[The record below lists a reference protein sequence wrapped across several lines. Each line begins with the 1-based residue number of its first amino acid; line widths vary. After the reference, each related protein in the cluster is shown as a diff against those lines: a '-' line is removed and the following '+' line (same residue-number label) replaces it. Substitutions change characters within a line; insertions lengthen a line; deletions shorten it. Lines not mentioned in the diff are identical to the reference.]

1 MNRHGH
7 CYQAAC
13 NQDSYNHYRRLNVTL
28 SRARSPVLAVPSAMR
43 PLELGLC
50 FQLVGLFFL
59 FGSAKHL
66 IVLRFIDA
74 FFVHL
79 GSFTSPLGI
88 FIFAG

>member
-1 MNRHGH
+1 
-7 CYQAAC
+7 
-13 NQDSYNHYRRLNVTL
+13 
-28 SRARSPVLAVPSAMR
+28 MR